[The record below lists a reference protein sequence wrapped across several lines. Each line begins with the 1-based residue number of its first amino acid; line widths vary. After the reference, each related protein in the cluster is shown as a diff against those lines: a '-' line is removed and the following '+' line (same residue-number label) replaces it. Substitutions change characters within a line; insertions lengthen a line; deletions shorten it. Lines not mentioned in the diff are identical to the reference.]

1 MGDIGTGVAG
11 QRNLAR
17 QKYTKKRIITM
28 ELVYAELCVGP
39 EGPRLAPLPPPP
51 APHLLHNDIGHLEV
65 RFLSYLHIKMDE
77 S

>member
-1 MGDIGTGVAG
+1 
-11 QRNLAR
+11 
-17 QKYTKKRIITM
+17 M
-28 ELVYAELCVGP
+28 ELVYAEMCKGP

-65 RFLSYLHIKMDE
+65 RFLSYLYIKMDE